1 MNNMPEP
8 YELMERQSGADS
20 KFFICNRCAAQLHR
34 ESRLYEADEM
44 YSIDGYILCPECF
57 EEYTK
62 NKFRIGA

>member
-1 MNNMPEP
+1 MDNVPEP
-8 YELMERQSGADS
+8 YELMERHCITGS
-20 KFFICNRCAAQLHR
+20 KFFICSRCAARLHQ
-34 ESRLYEADEM
+34 ESGVYEADEM